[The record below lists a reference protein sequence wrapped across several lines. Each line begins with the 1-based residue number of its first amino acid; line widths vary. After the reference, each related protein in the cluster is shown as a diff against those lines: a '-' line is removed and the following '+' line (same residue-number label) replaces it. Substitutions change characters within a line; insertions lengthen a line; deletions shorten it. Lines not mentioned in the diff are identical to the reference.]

1 MLRPCSAL
9 GASAASSEVR
19 VETLRPIA
27 LLLLSYGIGS
37 VSPAYI
43 LGRSMRGIDLR
54 AVGSL
59 NLGARNAGRILGRR
73 VGVAVWVLDM
83 AKGAAAVILSRLLGA
98 PLPLAV
104 ACGAAAVCGHNW
116 PVFHGLRGGRGAST
130 VMGATFALL
139 PIEMAIGLGLW
150 VIVSHVSKSLYLGG
164 LVAHPVTVGLAF
176 LFGSTGVRAWSPLL
190 IALPLMVRHVP
201 AVVHQIRRRRLRLP

>member
-1 MLRPCSAL
+1 
-9 GASAASSEVR
+9 
-19 VETLRPIA
+19 VETLRPMA

-43 LGRSMRGIDLR
+43 LGRSMKGIDLR
-54 AVGSL
+54 RVGSR
-59 NLGARNAGRILGRR
+59 NLGARNAGRILGRW

-83 AKGAAAVILSRLLGA
+83 AKGAAAVILSERLGA

-116 PVFHGLRGGRGAST
+116 PLFHGLRGGRGAST
-130 VMGATFALL
+130 AMGATFALL
-139 PIEMAIGLGLW
+139 PIEMAVGLGLW

-164 LVAHPVTVGLAF
+164 LIAYPVTTGLAF
-176 LFGSTGVRAWSPLL
+176 LFGNEGVRAWSPLL
-190 IALPLMVRHVP
+190 IAVPLMVRHVP
-201 AVVHQIRRRRLRLP
+201 AVIEQIRERSLRLP